1 MSRVNRISLFVDMAG
16 QRNRKFDGN
25 PRVTAAA
32 VALPTADLDDI
43 RAQLPTNLSKWEQL
57 TEETARSVV
66 EMLSRRAVAVAA
78 ATVNR
83 DTEAWTKALVDA
95 EILHSQIASE
105 SRAKAGWA
113 KLPIV
118 LSYELLSRACF
129 LAIAHFLRE
138 NRPIRILDS
147 QGLQVVECRVVCDE
161 EFSGGE
167 NIEVFKSFWNDE
179 HIPAKKL
186 ATLGFRVRHP
196 DVKLTTEKDEP
207 LLLLADIS
215 AGLVH
220 SANLPNPGRLAMPLP
235 CAVSRKLLD
244 PLRAKRL
251 LSIDAFDFHM
261 NYDEVFGSAMEE
273 APARN
278 DA

>member
-1 MSRVNRISLFVDMAG
+1 MNRITLFVDMAG
-16 QRNRKFDGN
+16 QRNRKFEGN
-25 PRVTAAA
+25 PRVTSAA

-43 RAQLPTNLSKWEQL
+43 RAQLPTNLSKWERL
-57 TEETARSVV
+57 TEEMAGNVV
-66 EMLSRRAVAVAA
+66 DMLSKRAVAVAA

-83 DTEAWTKALVDA
+83 DTVAWTKALVDE

-118 LSYELLSRACF
+118 LAYELLSRACF
-129 LAIAHFLRE
+129 LALAHFLRE
-138 NRPIRILDS
+138 DRSVRILDS
-147 QGLQVVECRVVCDE
+147 QGLCTIECRVICDE
-161 EFSGGE
+161 EFSGEE
-167 NIEVFKSFWNDE
+167 NIDVFKSFWNEE
-179 HIPAKKL
+179 HIPAKEL
-186 ATLGFRVRHP
+186 AALGFRVRHP
-196 DVKLTTEKDEP
+196 DVSLTTEKSEP

-220 SANLPNPGRLAMPLP
+220 SASLPDPGRVAMPLP
-235 CAVSRKLLD
+235 CAVARKLLS

-251 LSIDAFDFHM
+251 LSIDAFDFDM
-261 NYDEVFGSAMEE
+261 NYDEVFGNAMEE
-273 APARN
+273 ARARK